1 MIKIPMNCVDLYNG
15 CGGLSRGFANA
26 GYNLVAAFEN
36 WDPAIQCY
44 KKNFKHAT
52 YKLDLN
58 NWQSA
63 VNIIKKKEC
72 DIIIGGPPC
81 QDFSNAGKR
90 VEGEKAKLTVSF
102 AKIVCAIKPRF
113 FVMENVARVN
123 KSEAYTTARELF
135 KNAGYGLTEKVLNA
149 SYYGV
154 PQNRKRFFCV
164 GELNAQDGFLN
175 DILTVNQS
183 EFPLTVH
190 NYLGDKMELTHYYR
204 HPRSYSRRGVFS
216 INEPAP
222 TIRVSNR
229 PLPSDYKRHEKDL
242 VDPKEN
248 GIRALT
254 FKERAFIQTFPE
266 DFLWLESSSVNDELI
281 GNAVPIKLAEH
292 VANCISIYSENPSQE
307 VEIGFKE
314 WLQKEKNYKPRAAG
328 NVLSRIRRM
337 KRQIIQKHDVKVNET
352 DLVSNFKELG
362 YFDVLTLSVR
372 SQLKRA
378 QTLYSEYYTTYL
390 HGA

>member
-1 MIKIPMNCVDLYNG
+1 MNCVDLYNG
-15 CGGLSRGFANA
+15 CGGLSKGFANA
-26 GYNLVAAFEN
+26 GYTLIAAFEN

-44 KKNFKHAT
+44 KKNFNHAIH
-52 YKLDLN
+52 KLDLN

-63 VNIIKKKEC
+63 VDIIKELKC

-90 VEGEKAKLTVSF
+90 IEGEKAKLTVSY
-102 AKIVCAIKPRF
+102 AKIVCAIKPKY

-123 KSEAYTTARELF
+123 KSEAYAKARKLF

-154 PQNRKRFFCV
+154 PQNRKRFFCI
-164 GELNAQDGFLN
+164 GALNDQDEFLD
-175 DILTVNQS
+175 DILTANQS
-183 EFPLTVH
+183 EFPLTVYE
-190 NYLGDKMELTHYYR
+190 YLGDMIKLTHYYR
-204 HPRSYSRRGVFS
+204 HPRTYSRRGVFT
-216 INEPAP
+216 IHEPAP

-229 PLPSDYKRHEKDL
+229 PLPSDYKQHEKDL
-242 VDPKEN
+242 ADPKEG

-266 DFLWLESSSVNDELI
+266 NFLWLESSRLNDELI
-281 GNAVPIKLAEH
+281 GNAVPVKLAEH
-292 VANCISIYSENPSQE
+292 VANCISNYSKNPSQE
-307 VEIGFKE
+307 VEMGFIK

-337 KRQIIQKHDVKVNET
+337 KRLITQKHYRNDSGN
-352 DLVSNFKELG
+352 DLVSSVKELG
-362 YFDVLTLSVR
+362 HFDAFTLSVR

-378 QTLYSEYYTTYL
+378 QTLYSAL
-390 HGA
+390 S